1 VTSYLLQENGSRIL
15 LESGDGFLILEGGEI
30 VPPDTHDAWSPEAI
44 RRYRRQLEA
53 LRQAEDQPDTRAEI
67 RRQLSALFRP
77 EQAEAVPPDV
87 VRSAMTVRRQ
97 IARPMVDY
105 RPALAAL
112 DRMEAAM
119 AAYQAFLAEEDDI
132 EVLLLI

>member
-1 VTSYLLQENGSRIL
+1 
-15 LESGDGFLILEGGEI
+15 
-30 VPPDTHDAWSPEAI
+30 
-44 RRYRRQLEA
+44 
-53 LRQAEDQPDTRAEI
+53 
-67 RRQLSALFRP
+67 LFRP

>member
-1 VTSYLLQENGSRIL
+1 VISYLLQENGSRIF
-15 LESGDGFLILEGGEI
+15 LESGDGFLII
-30 VPPDTHDAWSPEAI
+30 SADAVAVDTHDAPWSPQAI

-53 LRQAEDQPDTRAEI
+53 LRQAEDQPDARDEI
-67 RRQLSALFRP
+67 RRQLEALIRP
-77 EQAEAVPPDV
+77 EAPQAMPAEAVK
-87 VRSAMTVRRQ
+87 AATTIRRQ

-112 DRMEAAM
+112 ERLEAAM
-119 AAYQAFLAEEDDI
+119 VAYEAMIAEEDDL